1 MKNSTN
7 SLYPSSISSDDIFA
21 CYDMVMRTMM
31 KKCKNPAIAHD
42 SAMNGIVKAIENMD
56 KYNGQ
61 SKVSTW
67 VCTVA
72 FRLWLDTIRSHS
84 NSRTTYTGDGTFLE
98 AMGGSYICDFEI
110 ESNEDH
116 TTNVVNEALASL
128 SEAHRQVVTMHYME
142 GMKYRE
148 IAERINKPIGTVM
161 SRLNQAKMKLKANGG
176 LLALSETL

>member
-98 AMGGSYICDFEI
+98 AMGGSYIC
-110 ESNEDH
+110 
-116 TTNVVNEALASL
+116 EALASL

>member
-7 SLYPSSISSDDIFA
+7 SLYPS
-21 CYDMVMRTMM
+21 
-31 KKCKNPAIAHD
+31 
-42 SAMNGIVKAIENMD
+42 
-56 KYNGQ
+56 
-61 SKVSTW
+61 
-67 VCTVA
+67 
-72 FRLWLDTIRSHS
+72 
-84 NSRTTYTGDGTFLE
+84 TTYTGDGTFLE